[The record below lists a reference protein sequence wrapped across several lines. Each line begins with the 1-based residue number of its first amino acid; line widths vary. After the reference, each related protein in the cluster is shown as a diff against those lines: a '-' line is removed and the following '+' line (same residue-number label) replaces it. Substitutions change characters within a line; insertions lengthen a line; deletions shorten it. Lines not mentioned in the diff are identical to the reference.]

1 MTIKFGVK
9 KWQPNEA
16 EKSIM
21 SIINGEIE
29 TEREKIPVVNTSN
42 HLDPVSLKMLE
53 RNGHFFKSWSQ
64 INLGATKSWGG
75 ERNKGD
81 EEPLETL

>member
-1 MTIKFGVK
+1 
-9 KWQPNEA
+9 
-16 EKSIM
+16 M

-53 RNGHFFKSWSQ
+53 RNGHFFKS
-64 INLGATKSWGG
+64 
-75 ERNKGD
+75 
-81 EEPLETL
+81 